1 MDNQKF
7 SPFNKTIVLA
17 SKSPRRAQLLK
28 DAGFIFRIQPID
40 VNEDFP
46 EDMPLEE
53 VASFLAEKK
62 ALATDTGQLMENEIL
77 LTADSVVI
85 INKKILNKPTDA
97 EEAKNMLLQLSNQSH
112 KVFTGVCLQSKKKK
126 RLFSNETTVHFGT
139 LTEEEI
145 DFYIQQSKPFDKAGS
160 YGIQDWI
167 GFCKIKKI
175 EGEYANVMG
184 LPVCAIYEA
193 LLTF

>member
-85 INKKILNKPTDA
+85 INEKILNKPTDA

-112 KVFTGVCLQSKKKK
+112 KVFTGVCLQSKNKKC
-126 RLFSNETTVHFGT
+126 LFSNETTVHFGT

>member
-1 MDNQKF
+1 MDKPDF

-28 DAGFIFRIQPID
+28 EAGFQFRLFPIE

-46 EDMPLEE
+46 EDMPPEE
-53 VASFLAEKK
+53 VAPFLADKK
-62 ALATDTGQLMENEIL
+62 SKAMDIDQLSENEIL
-77 LTADSVVI
+77 LTADSVVVV
-85 INKKILNKPTDA
+85 NQTILNKPADIL
-97 EEAKNMLLQLSNQSH
+97 EATNMLLKLSNQSH
-112 KVFTGVCLQSKKKK
+112 KVYTGVCLQSKIKKH
-126 RLFSNETTVHFGT
+126 LFVNETMVHFGN

-145 DFYIQQSKPFDKAGS
+145 KYYIHQSKPFDKAGS

-167 GFCKIKKI
+167 GFCRIKKI
-175 EGEYANVMG
+175 EGEFSNVMG
-184 LPVCAIYEA
+184 LPVYAVYEA

>member
-85 INKKILNKPTDA
+85 INEKILNKPTDA

-112 KVFTGVCLQSKKKK
+112 KVFTGVCLQSKNKK

>member
-1 MDNQKF
+1 
-7 SPFNKTIVLA
+7 
-17 SKSPRRAQLLK
+17 
-28 DAGFIFRIQPID
+28 
-40 VNEDFP
+40 
-46 EDMPLEE
+46 
-53 VASFLAEKK
+53 
-62 ALATDTGQLMENEIL
+62 
-77 LTADSVVI
+77 
-85 INKKILNKPTDA
+85 
-97 EEAKNMLLQLSNQSH
+97 LQLSNQSH
-112 KVFTGVCLQSKKKK
+112 KVFTGVCLQSKNKK

>member
-85 INKKILNKPTDA
+85 INQKILNKPIDA

-112 KVFTGVCLQSKKKK
+112 KVFTGVCLQSKNKK